1 MNLLEINSSKLIE
14 VLGSDP
20 EKGLTSEEVEKN
32 RAEFSPT
39 HKKGKRAV
47 IGDYFGD
54 ILPIVFVIL
63 SAFSLFVKKEM
74 DALVALALLFFVY
87 IGFKLFVSSY
97 NKKVMLRINEKQAK
111 AKVLREGEVSEI
123 DFSELVQGDVIL
135 LSFGDVV
142 PCDAIIIERSA
153 LRVSEVQL
161 TGNSAPVLK
170 IAQEDVVRGKGVPYY
185 ECILFAGSVIVEG
198 SAKAIVCNTGREVF
212 DKKNKLT
219 TRSRH
224 ARHTRLFE
232 ISDFFSKNLSLIWI
246 LVTLVTFIVGVVK
259 GNDPFGVFY
268 LALTLAVSAFPDFLI
283 TLFDLTLTVGS
294 SRLLKRDCVIR
305 DMTAIDRM
313 CDISCI
319 AVDNSRYFR
328 TSYPRPVTVYV
339 NGEEKKFRACADPD
353 VRALFELALA
363 ASVSGDGG
371 MTYNGVSVE
380 RSLISAGEDVG
391 LTRKVIYDK
400 YLLLEKKPYDD
411 LTRTSRVIYFKD
423 GEFFTVTLGS
433 PSAVLKASYFE
444 MKNGE
449 KLPLLQRD
457 KNSLRELAHAIA
469 ESGEGV
475 VAIAVKKIEY
485 KEGADQISSE
495 RGFTFMGYIGL
506 HTSIKADAARAVNL
520 SKKSSIDVVLM
531 TSEPRHTSIGF
542 AKSLSIMKE
551 NERVVTADEFA
562 SLDEGV
568 FRTEIKDYKVFV
580 SLAPEDKRRVVSW
593 RKEEGDI
600 VASVVSD
607 IDSFELLLESDVSFS
622 SSESSDGV
630 IVQNSDVVINGGFE
644 LIPECIKYAR
654 LIYRNVRHSLE
665 YLLSFQFL
673 LLFMTLLPVIFNG
686 APILTPTAILLFAT
700 TVALPISTS
709 LAIEGVRGNELK
721 GSFGKENLGINIY
734 NLILVPSISALVS
747 AVVMTLSA
755 RFSAVGEGSFAAA
768 AFITLV
774 SSSVFTAYSLSMDT
788 AFEGEVFKN
797 KEMLF
802 VSLGVVALSS
812 AVVFTP
818 FSSLLG
824 MTIPKVTTA
833 LLAFVTGVVPALFC
847 MGIKLINKYVFGV
860 IKNKKI

>member
-20 EKGLTSEEVEKN
+20 ERGLSAEEVEKN
-32 RAEFSPT
+32 RAEFS
-39 HKKGKRAV
+39 HVKKKGTGAV
-47 IGDYFGD
+47 VADYFGD
-54 ILPIVFVIL
+54 VFPLIFVLLSVLSFIFKKDIGAVVSVIL
-63 SAFSLFVKKEM
+63 
-74 DALVALALLFFVY
+74 LLFVY
-87 IGFKLFVSSY
+87 IVFKVFVSKY
-97 NKKVMLRINEKQAK
+97 NKKVMARINEKQAK
-111 AKVLREGEVSEI
+111 AKVLRDGEVSEV

-142 PCDAIIIERSA
+142 PCDAIVIERNA

-161 TGNSAPVLK
+161 TGNSAAVLK

-185 ECILFAGSVIVEG
+185 ECILFAGSVVVEG

-232 ISDFFSKNLSLIWI
+232 ISDFFSKNLSLIWM
-246 LVTLVTFIVGVVK
+246 LVTLVAFIVGVVK
-259 GNDPFGVFY
+259 GNDPFGVLY
-268 LALTLAVSAFPDFLI
+268 LTVTLAVSAFPDFLI

-294 SRLLKRDCVIR
+294 SRLLKQGCVIR

-313 CDISCI
+313 CDISCTF
-319 AVDNSRYFR
+319 VDNSRYFR

-339 NGEEKKFRACADPD
+339 NGEEKKFRASADPD

-363 ASVSGDGG
+363 ASVSGDAG
-371 MTYNGVSVE
+371 MTYNGVSIDS
-380 RSLISAGEDVG
+380 SLISAGEDVG
-391 LTRKVIYDK
+391 LTRKMIQEK

-411 LTRTSRVIYFKD
+411 VTRTSRVIYFKD

-475 VAIAVKKIEY
+475 VAVAVKKIEY

-551 NERVVTADEFA
+551 NERVVTASEFEA
-562 SLDEGV
+562 LDEGV

-580 SLAPEDKRRVVSW
+580 SLSPEEKRRVASW

-607 IDSFELLLESDVSFS
+607 TDSFELLLESDVSFS
-622 SSESSDGV
+622 TESSEGV
-630 IVQNSDVVINGGFE
+630 VIQNSDVVINGGFE

-673 LLFMTLLPVIFNG
+673 IFFMTLLPIIFSG
-686 APILTPTAILLFAT
+686 APLLTPTAVILFAVT
-700 TVALPISTS
+700 AALPISTA

-734 NLILVPSISALVS
+734 NLFLIPSLSALLT
-747 AVVMTLSA
+747 AVVMILSA
-755 RFSAVGEGSFAAA
+755 RFSADGEGYLASA

-774 SSSVFTAYSLSMDT
+774 SSSIFTAYALSMDG
-788 AFEGEVFKN
+788 AFEGVVFKN
-797 KEMLF
+797 KELIL
-802 VSLGVVALSS
+802 VSLGVVAISS
-812 AVVFTP
+812 LFIFTP

-824 MTIPKVTTA
+824 MTSPKVTTA
-833 LLAFVTGVVPALFC
+833 ILAFVTGIVPSLVS
-847 MGIKLINKYVFGV
+847 MGVKLINKYVFGV
-860 IKNKKI
+860 IKK